1 MTTAAEVQKEI
12 EGEVNK
18 EIEKED
24 NNFLKMKKEGRCQ
37 AFVNAGNLY
46 NSYKENTL
54 KEELILEHVIQ
65 FKKEFNLTYDAKREI
80 LLYPQNECGKY
91 KFICSTVRP
100 TKVPYPELYDFEKCA
115 KFISEFFEYEELN
128 PPTEFPKI
136 IPAPDNVVK
145 WQIGDSFDLSI
156 VLTSLLIGAGYN
168 AYVIYGKAPRFITSK
183 DETRLAPPEM
193 IDDIKI
199 IDPEL
204 EDKEDEVA
212 PTIPDKKPIFSVFN
226 AQEEALKK
234 EKEKQ
239 EYIKNTVIDDDM
251 PEFER
256 NDPFKHRRIHCWVLI
271 KLNQKILAKLNQGI
285 EDEAKKKKSM
295 YFIEPSTGR
304 IYDVKDSPY
313 EQVDAMFNNHNFYIN
328 LHMDKKINEIDWNLN
343 KPANWEFVMLNSKD
357 VDDEDVSEEAKDEDK
372 DNDEEKSDNILE
384 NQKEQEEEKP
394 SEVLDM
400 PPPWP
405 KRIII
410 PLQKYN
416 ERSPTQTQVYFY
428 EKTKVEKFAPF
439 SQPDGLI
446 MKIYNYNDFARFILN
461 NVEHR
466 YRNRGDKLYKR
477 IFYPFEHKTVD
488 FYLPGQIWHWK
499 TVEEVEASYRK
510 VFFYPT
516 NFECGIIYREEIFG
530 QKILHKY
537 VSRDDKVYERK
548 VLLNKDSKEKQTS
561 YRYFIDSP
569 LFDNKI
575 LITKFT
581 QKTNAN
587 PLLPPEDQIFK
598 LSYKFDK
605 GTQIQVINHYGKGK
619 ILSKP
624 DIFSFEDESSLTN
637 GDKEESSK
645 KQNDDREIWKRMIYQ
660 KKSLYIEDFNKIEN
674 SYNKNYLQSIEFW
687 KRISENRR
695 LPAKTNK
702 ALYEKGANELP
713 ILEKSLFD
721 LDSLL
726 GQDDRDKS
734 QNDYSGNQ
742 QSFDRIAHFLQ
753 IQKEKMEKGED
764 HDKIKEDIIKAFK
777 DEKTTVTNVLQK
789 LLKEQ
794 VESLQGEIDK
804 FKSNEGYTREEI
816 NKHNEKVNEIQRKIN
831 IIYQRSHKHITK
843 IMEELNE
850 LLEKMDENFNK
861 EN

>member
-1 MTTAAEVQKEI
+1 
-12 EGEVNK
+12 
-18 EIEKED
+18 
-24 NNFLKMKKEGRCQ
+24 
-37 AFVNAGNLY
+37 
-46 NSYKENTL
+46 
-54 KEELILEHVIQ
+54 
-65 FKKEFNLTYDAKREI
+65 
-80 LLYPQNECGKY
+80 
-91 KFICSTVRP
+91 
-100 TKVPYPELYDFEKCA
+100 
-115 KFISEFFEYEELN
+115 
-128 PPTEFPKI
+128 
-136 IPAPDNVVK
+136 
-145 WQIGDSFDLSI
+145 
-156 VLTSLLIGAGYN
+156 
-168 AYVIYGKAPRFITSK
+168 
-183 DETRLAPPEM
+183 
-193 IDDIKI
+193 
-199 IDPEL
+199 
-204 EDKEDEVA
+204 
-212 PTIPDKKPIFSVFN
+212 
-226 AQEEALKK
+226 
-234 EKEKQ
+234 
-239 EYIKNTVIDDDM
+239 M

-271 KLNQKILAKLNQGI
+271 KITTEVEKGDRK
-285 EDEAKKKKSM
+285 EKKMEM

-304 IYDVKDSPY
+304 IYDVKNSPY
-313 EQVDAMFNNHNFYIN
+313 AQVDAMFNNYNFYIN
-328 LHMDKKINEIDWNLN
+328 LHMEKKINEIDWNLN
-343 KPANWEFVMLNSKD
+343 KGTNWEYVMLNSKD
-357 VDDEDVSEEAKDEDK
+357 ADDEEVKEGDDDEKKSE
-372 DNDEEKSDNILE
+372 EEKSEAEDK
-384 NQKEQEEEKP
+384 KELEEEKA
-394 SEVLDM
+394 SEILDM

-439 SQPDGLI
+439 SQADGLI

-477 IFYPFEHKTVD
+477 ILYPYEHKTID
-488 FYLPGQIWHWK
+488 YYLPGQIWHWK

-510 VFFYPT
+510 VIFYPT
-516 NFECGIIYREEIFG
+516 NFDCGIIYREEIFG

-537 VSRDDKVYERK
+537 TSRDDKVYERK

-569 LFDNKI
+569 LYDNKI

-587 PLLPPEDQIFK
+587 PLLAPEEQIFK

-637 GDKEESSK
+637 GDKDESSK

-674 SYNKNYLQSIEFW
+674 SYNKNYLQSIDFW
-687 KRISENRR
+687 KRIADNRK

-702 ALYEKGANELP
+702 SLYEKGGNDLP

-721 LDSLL
+721 LDSML
-726 GQDDRDKS
+726 GQDDRDKN
-734 QNDYSGNQ
+734 QNDYTGNQ

-764 HDKIKEDIIKAFK
+764 HEKIKEDIIKEFK
-777 DEKTTVTNVLQK
+777 DEKTTVTNTLQK
-789 LLKEQ
+789 LLKDQ
-794 VESLQGEIDK
+794 VSTLQLEIEK
-804 FKSNEGYTREEI
+804 FKSKEAYNKEDI
-816 NKHNEKVNEIQRKIN
+816 NKHNETVNDIQRKIN

>member
-1 MTTAAEVQKEI
+1 MTEQDKEK
-12 EGEVNK
+12 EGESDPNQDNDK
-18 EIEKED
+18 EE
-24 NNFLKMKKEGRCQ
+24 NNFLKMKKEARCEV
-37 AFVNAGNLY
+37 FVSAGNLY
-46 NSYKENTL
+46 TSYKENTL

-65 FKKEFNLTYDAKREI
+65 FKKEFNLTIDAKREI

-100 TKVPYPELYDFEKCA
+100 TKVPYPELYDFKKCA

-128 PPTEFPKI
+128 PPTEFPKV

-156 VLTSLLIGAGYN
+156 VLVSLLIGVGYN
-168 AYVIYGKAPRFITSK
+168 AYVVYGKAPRFITSK
-183 DETRLAPPEM
+183 DETRLAPPDM
-193 IDDIKI
+193 PDDIKI
-199 IDPEL
+199 IDPDL
-204 EDKEDEVA
+204 EDKEDLVE
-212 PTIPDKKPIFSVFN
+212 PTIKDKPVIFSHFDKD
-226 AQEEALKK
+226 EEEEKK
-234 EKEKQ
+234 EKERQ
-239 EYIKNTVIDDDM
+239 EFIKNTVIDDDM
-251 PEFER
+251 AEFER
-256 NDPFKHRRIHCWVLI
+256 NDPYKHRRIHAWVLI
-271 KLNQKILAKLNQGI
+271 KLITKGDGG
-285 EDEAKKKKSM
+285 ERKKEM

-304 IYDVKDSPY
+304 IYDVKTSPY
-313 EQVDAMFNNHNFYIN
+313 EQVDAMFNNYNFYIN
-328 LHMDKKINEIDWNLN
+328 LHMDKKISELDWNLN
-343 KPANWEFVMLNSKD
+343 KGANWEYVMLNSKD
-357 VDDEDVSEEAKDEDK
+357 ADDEEVQEEEEEK
-372 DNDEEKSDNILE
+372 NDEEEKAPE
-384 NQKEQEEEKP
+384 NDLMMLGTKAKEEEKA
-394 SEVLDM
+394 SEILDM

-439 SQPDGLI
+439 CQADGLI
-446 MKIYNYNDFARFILN
+446 MKIFVYNDFARFLLDH
-461 NVEHR
+461 VEHR

-477 IFYPFEHKTVD
+477 MYYPFLHKTVD
-488 FYLPGQIWHWK
+488 YYLPGQIWHWK
-499 TVEEVEASYRK
+499 MVEEVEASYRK

-516 NFECGIIYREEIFG
+516 NFETGIVYREEIFG
-530 QKILHKY
+530 EKIIHQY
-537 VSRDDKVYERK
+537 TSRDDKVYERK
-548 VLLNKDSKEKQTS
+548 VLLDKNSKEKQTS

-581 QKTNAN
+581 QKTHAN
-587 PLLPPEDQIFK
+587 PLLAPEEQIFK
-598 LSYKFDK
+598 LSYKFNQ

-645 KQNDDREIWKRMIYQ
+645 KMNDDREIWKRMIYQ
-660 KKSLYIEDFNKIEN
+660 KKAQYIEDFNKIEN
-674 SYNKNYLQSIEFW
+674 AYNKHYLQSIDFW
-687 KRISENRR
+687 KRIAENRK

-702 ALYEKGANELP
+702 ALYEKGINDLP

-721 LDSLL
+721 IDNIL
-726 GQDDRDKS
+726 GQDDRDKN

-753 IQKEKMEKGED
+753 LQKEKMEKGED
-764 HDKIKEDIIKAFK
+764 HEKIKEDIIKAFK

-789 LLKEQ
+789 LLKDQ
-794 VESLQGEIDK
+794 VTTLQAKIDSFKSKENYNKEDIDK
-804 FKSNEGYTREEI
+804 HNNE
-816 NKHNEKVNEIQRKIN
+816 VNEIQRKIN

-850 LLEKMDENFNK
+850 LLEKMDENFSK

>member
-1 MTTAAEVQKEI
+1 MET
-12 EGEVNK
+12 
-18 EIEKED
+18 EKEPEQEKKNED
-24 NNFLKMKKEGRCQ
+24 KDENKFLKMKKEARCEVF
-37 AFVNAGNLY
+37 ASSGNLY
-46 NSYKENTL
+46 TSYKENTL

-65 FKKEFNLTYDAKREI
+65 FKKEFNLTIDAKREI

-100 TKVPYPELYDFEKCA
+100 TKVPYPELYDYKKCA

-145 WQIGDSFDLSI
+145 WQIGDCFDLSI
-156 VLTSLLIGAGYN
+156 VLVSLLIGAGYN
-168 AYVIYGKAPRFITSK
+168 AYVVYGKAPRFITSK

-193 IDDIKI
+193 PDDIKI

-204 EDKEDEVA
+204 EDKEDEVE
-212 PTIPDKKPIFSVFN
+212 PTIKDKQVIFSHFDKEE
-226 AQEEALKK
+226 QEEK
-234 EKEKQ
+234 EERERQ
-239 EYIKNTVIDDDM
+239 ERIRNTVIDDDM
-251 PEFER
+251 AEFER

-271 KLNQKILAKLNQGI
+271 KFNTKVEGG
-285 EDEAKKKKSM
+285 ERKKELF
-295 YFIEPSTGR
+295 FIEPSTGR
-304 IYDVKDSPY
+304 IYDVKTSPY
-313 EQVDAMFNNHNFYIN
+313 EKVDAMFNNYNFYIN
-328 LHMDKKINEIDWNLN
+328 LHMEKKISELDWNLN
-343 KPANWEFVMLNSKD
+343 KGSNWEFVMLNSKD
-357 VDDEDVSEEAKDEDK
+357 ADDEEIHEEEEEEKNSEEEKEK
-372 DNDEEKSDNILE
+372 DNDLMMLGSKEK
-384 NQKEQEEEKP
+384 EEEKA
-394 SEVLDM
+394 SEILDM

-428 EKTKVEKFAPF
+428 EKTKVEKFAPLC
-439 SQPDGLI
+439 QPDGLV
-446 MKIYNYNDFARFILN
+446 MKIYYFDDFARFLLN
-461 NVEHR
+461 HVEHR

-477 IFYPFEHKTVD
+477 VFYPFEHKTID
-488 FYLPGQIWHWK
+488 YYLPGQIWHWK
-499 TVEEVEASYRK
+499 RVEEVEASYRK

-516 NFECGIIYREEIFG
+516 NFESGIIYREEIFG
-530 QKILHKY
+530 EKIIHQY
-537 VSRDDKVYERK
+537 TSRDDKVYERK
-548 VLLNKDSKEKQTS
+548 VLLDKDSKEKQTS

-569 LFDNKI
+569 LYDNKI

-581 QKTNAN
+581 QKTHSN
-587 PLLPPEDQIFK
+587 PLLNPEEQIFK
-598 LSYKFDK
+598 LSYKFQN

-645 KQNDDREIWKRMIYQ
+645 KMNDDREIWKRMIYQ
-660 KKSLYIEDFNKIEN
+660 KKSQYIEDFNKIEN
-674 SYNKNYLQSIEFW
+674 SYYKNYLQSIEFW
-687 KRISENRR
+687 KRIAENKE
-695 LPAKTNK
+695 LPARTNK
-702 ALYEKGANELP
+702 ALYERGQYDLP

-721 LDSLL
+721 IDSLL
-726 GQDDRDKS
+726 GQDERDKG

-742 QSFDRIAHFLQ
+742 QSFDRIAHFLNL
-753 IQKEKMEKGED
+753 QKEKMEKGENQE
-764 HDKIKEDIIKAFK
+764 KIKEDIIKAFK

-789 LLKEQ
+789 LLKDQ
-794 VESLQGEIDK
+794 VNLLQSKIDQFKSKENYNKEDIDK
-804 FKSNEGYTREEI
+804 HNNE
-816 NKHNEKVNEIQRKIN
+816 VNEIQRKIN

>member
-1 MTTAAEVQKEI
+1 METEKDQEQEK
-12 EGEVNK
+12 K
-18 EIEKED
+18 PLEKEE
-24 NNFLKMKKEGRCQ
+24 NKFLKMKKEARCEVF
-37 AFVNAGNLY
+37 ATSGNLY
-46 NSYKENTL
+46 TSYKENTL

-65 FKKEFNLTYDAKREI
+65 FKKEFNLTIDAKREI

-100 TKVPYPELYDFEKCA
+100 TKVPYPELYDYKKCA
-115 KFISEFFEYEELN
+115 KFISEYFEYEELN

-156 VLTSLLIGAGYN
+156 VLVSLLIGAGYN
-168 AYVIYGKAPRFITSK
+168 AYVVYGKAPRFITSK

-193 IDDIKI
+193 PDDIKI

-204 EDKEDEVA
+204 EDKEDEVE
-212 PTIPDKKPIFSVFN
+212 PTIKDKQVIFSHFDK
-226 AQEEALKK
+226 EEKEEK
-234 EKEKQ
+234 EEKEKQ
-239 EYIKNTVIDDDM
+239 DRIRETVIDDDM
-251 PEFER
+251 AEFER

-271 KLNQKILAKLNQGI
+271 KFNTKVEGG
-285 EDEAKKKKSM
+285 ERKKELF
-295 YFIEPSTGR
+295 FIEPSTGR
-304 IYDVKDSPY
+304 IYDVKTSPY
-313 EQVDAMFNNHNFYIN
+313 EQVDAMFNNYNFYIN
-328 LHMDKKINEIDWNLN
+328 LHMEKKISEIDWNLN
-343 KPANWEFVMLNSKD
+343 KGSNWEFVMLNSKD
-357 VDDEDVSEEAKDEDK
+357 ADDEEIHEEEEEEKNEDEDK
-372 DNDEEKSDNILE
+372 DKDNDLMILGA
-384 NQKEQEEEKP
+384 KDKEEEKA
-394 SEVLDM
+394 SEILDM

-416 ERSPTQTQVYFY
+416 ERSPTQTQ
-428 EKTKVEKFAPF
+428 
-439 SQPDGLI
+439 
-446 MKIYNYNDFARFILN
+446 LN

-477 IFYPFEHKTVD
+477 VYYPFEHKTID
-488 FYLPGQIWHWK
+488 YYLPGQIWHWK
-499 TVEEVEASYRK
+499 RVEEVEASYRK

-516 NFECGIIYREEIFG
+516 NFESGIIYREEIFG
-530 QKILHKY
+530 EKIIHQY
-537 VSRDDKVYERK
+537 TSRDDKVYERK
-548 VLLNKDSKEKQTS
+548 VLLDKDSKEKQTS

-569 LFDNKI
+569 LYDNKI

-581 QKTNAN
+581 QKTHSN
-587 PLLPPEDQIFK
+587 PLLNPEEQIFK
-598 LSYKFDK
+598 LSYKFVN

-645 KQNDDREIWKRMIYQ
+645 KMNDDREIWKRMIYQ
-660 KKSLYIEDFNKIEN
+660 KKSQYIEDFNKIEN
-674 SYNKNYLQSIEFW
+674 SYYKNYLQSIEFW
-687 KRISENRR
+687 KRIAANKE
-695 LPAKTNK
+695 LPARTNK
-702 ALYEKGANELP
+702 ALYERGMYDLP

-721 LDSLL
+721 IDSLL
-726 GQDDRDKS
+726 GQDERDKN

-753 IQKEKMEKGED
+753 LQKEKMEKGENPE
-764 HDKIKEDIIKAFK
+764 KIKEDIIKAFK

-789 LLKEQ
+789 LLKQQ
-794 VESLQGEIDK
+794 VSNLQDRIDAFKSKENYSKEDIDK
-804 FKSNEGYTREEI
+804 HNNE
-816 NKHNEKVNEIQRKIN
+816 VNEIQRKIN

>member
-1 MTTAAEVQKEI
+1 METEKDQEQEK
-12 EGEVNK
+12 K
-18 EIEKED
+18 PLEKEE
-24 NNFLKMKKEGRCQ
+24 NKFLKMKKEARCEVF
-37 AFVNAGNLY
+37 ATSGNLY
-46 NSYKENTL
+46 TSYKENTL

-65 FKKEFNLTYDAKREI
+65 FKKEFNLTIDAKREI

-100 TKVPYPELYDFEKCA
+100 TKVPYPELYDYKKCA
-115 KFISEFFEYEELN
+115 KFISEYFEYEELN

-156 VLTSLLIGAGYN
+156 VLVSLLIGAGYN
-168 AYVIYGKAPRFITSK
+168 AYVVYGKAPRFITSK

-193 IDDIKI
+193 PDDIKI

-204 EDKEDEVA
+204 EDKEDEVE
-212 PTIPDKKPIFSVFN
+212 PTIKDKQVIFSHFDK
-226 AQEEALKK
+226 EEKEEK
-234 EKEKQ
+234 EEKEKQ
-239 EYIKNTVIDDDM
+239 D
-251 PEFER
+251 FER

-271 KLNQKILAKLNQGI
+271 KFNTKVEGG
-285 EDEAKKKKSM
+285 ERKKELF
-295 YFIEPSTGR
+295 FIEPSTGR
-304 IYDVKDSPY
+304 IYDVKTSPY
-313 EQVDAMFNNHNFYIN
+313 EQVDAMFNNYNFYIN
-328 LHMDKKINEIDWNLN
+328 LHMEKKISEIDWNLN
-343 KPANWEFVMLNSKD
+343 KGSNWEFVMLNSKD
-357 VDDEDVSEEAKDEDK
+357 ADDEEIHEEEEEEKNEDEDK
-372 DNDEEKSDNILE
+372 DKDNDLMILGA
-384 NQKEQEEEKP
+384 KDKEEEKA
-394 SEVLDM
+394 SEILDM

-428 EKTKVEKFAPF
+428 EKTKVEKFAPLC
-439 SQPDGLI
+439 QPDGLV
-446 MKIYNYNDFARFILN
+446 MKIYNFNDFARFILN

-477 IFYPFEHKTVD
+477 VYYPFEHKTID
-488 FYLPGQIWHWK
+488 YYLPGQIWHWK
-499 TVEEVEASYRK
+499 RVEEVEASYRK

-516 NFECGIIYREEIFG
+516 NFESGIIYREEIFG
-530 QKILHKY
+530 EKIIHQY
-537 VSRDDKVYERK
+537 TSRDDKVYERK
-548 VLLNKDSKEKQTS
+548 VLLDKDSKEKQTS

-569 LFDNKI
+569 LYDNKI

-581 QKTNAN
+581 QKTHSN
-587 PLLPPEDQIFK
+587 PLLNPEEQIFK
-598 LSYKFDK
+598 LSYKFVN

-645 KQNDDREIWKRMIYQ
+645 KMNDDREIWKRMIYQ
-660 KKSLYIEDFNKIEN
+660 KKSQYIEDFNKIEN
-674 SYNKNYLQSIEFW
+674 SYYKNYLQSIEFW
-687 KRISENRR
+687 KRIAANKE
-695 LPAKTNK
+695 LPARTNK
-702 ALYEKGANELP
+702 ALYERGMYDLP

-721 LDSLL
+721 IDSLL
-726 GQDDRDKS
+726 GQDERDKN

-753 IQKEKMEKGED
+753 LQKEKMEKGENPE
-764 HDKIKEDIIKAFK
+764 KIKEDIIKAFK

-789 LLKEQ
+789 LLKQQ
-794 VESLQGEIDK
+794 VSNLQDRIDAFKSKENYSKEDIDK
-804 FKSNEGYTREEI
+804 HNNE
-816 NKHNEKVNEIQRKIN
+816 VNEIQRKIN

>member
-1 MTTAAEVQKEI
+1 MTEQEKEKEK
-12 EGEVNK
+12 EGEADPNQDNDKDENK
-18 EIEKED
+18 
-24 NNFLKMKKEGRCQ
+24 FLKMKKEARCEVF
-37 AFVNAGNLY
+37 ASSPNLY
-46 NSYKENTL
+46 TSYKENTL

-65 FKKEFNLTYDAKREI
+65 FKKEFNLTIDAKREI

-100 TKVPYPELYDFEKCA
+100 TKVPYPELYDYKKCA

-128 PPTEFPKI
+128 PPTEFPKV

-156 VLTSLLIGAGYN
+156 VLVSLLIGAGYN
-168 AYVIYGKAPRFITSK
+168 AYVVYGKAPRFITSK

-199 IDPEL
+199 IDPDL
-204 EDKEDEVA
+204 EDKEDLVE
-212 PTIPDKKPIFSVFN
+212 PTIKDKPVIYSHFDK
-226 AQEEALKK
+226 EEEEEKK
-234 EKEKQ
+234 EKERQ
-239 EYIKNTVIDDDM
+239 EFIKNTVIDDDM
-251 PEFER
+251 AEFER
-256 NDPFKHRRIHCWVLI
+256 NDPFKHRRIHAWVLI
-271 KLNQKILAKLNQGI
+271 KFNTKG
-285 EDEAKKKKSM
+285 EGGEKKQEL

-304 IYDVKDSPY
+304 IYDVKTSPY
-313 EQVDAMFNNHNFYIN
+313 EQVDAMFNNYNFYIN
-328 LHMDKKINEIDWNLN
+328 LHMDKKISELDWNLN
-343 KPANWEFVMLNSKD
+343 KGANWEYVMLNSKD
-357 VDDEDVSEEAKDEDK
+357 ADDEEVHDE
-372 DNDEEKSDNILE
+372 
-384 NQKEQEEEKP
+384 EEEKN
-394 SEVLDM
+394 SEEEKAPENDLMMIGTKSKEEEKASEILDM

-439 SQPDGLI
+439 CQPDGLI
-446 MKIYNYNDFARFILN
+446 MKIFVYNDYARFILDH
-461 NVEHR
+461 VEHR

-477 IFYPFEHKTVD
+477 IYYPFLHKTVD
-488 FYLPGQIWHWK
+488 YYLPGQIWHWK
-499 TVEEVEASYRK
+499 MVEEVEASYRK

-516 NFECGIIYREEIFG
+516 NFETGIIYREEIFG
-530 QKILHKY
+530 EKIIHHY
-537 VSRDDKVYERK
+537 TSRDDKVYERK
-548 VLLNKDSKEKQTS
+548 VLLDKNSKEKQTS

-587 PLLPPEDQIFK
+587 PLLAPEEQIFK
-598 LSYKFDK
+598 LSYKFNQ

-645 KQNDDREIWKRMIYQ
+645 KMNDDREIWKRMIYQ
-660 KKSLYIEDFNKIEN
+660 KKAQYIEDFNKIEN
-674 SYNKNYLQSIEFW
+674 AYNKNYLQSIDFW
-687 KRISENRR
+687 KRISDNRR

-702 ALYEKGANELP
+702 ALYEKGINDLP

-721 LDSLL
+721 IDNIL
-726 GQDDRDKS
+726 GQDDRDKN

-753 IQKEKMEKGED
+753 LQKEKMEKGED
-764 HDKIKEDIIKAFK
+764 HEKIKEDIIKAFK

-789 LLKEQ
+789 LLKDQ
-794 VESLQGEIDK
+794 VTTLQTKIDSFKSKENYNKEDIDK
-804 FKSNEGYTREEI
+804 HNNE
-816 NKHNEKVNEIQRKIN
+816 VNEIQRKIN

-850 LLEKMDENFNK
+850 LLEKMDENFSK

>member
-1 MTTAAEVQKEI
+1 METEKDQEQEK
-12 EGEVNK
+12 K
-18 EIEKED
+18 PLEKEE
-24 NNFLKMKKEGRCQ
+24 NKFLKMKKEARCEVF
-37 AFVNAGNLY
+37 ATSGNLY
-46 NSYKENTL
+46 TSYKENTL

-65 FKKEFNLTYDAKREI
+65 FKKEFNLTIDAKREI

-100 TKVPYPELYDFEKCA
+100 TKVPYPELYDYKKCA
-115 KFISEFFEYEELN
+115 KFISEYFEYEELN

-156 VLTSLLIGAGYN
+156 VLVSLLIGAGYN
-168 AYVIYGKAPRFITSK
+168 AYVVYGKAPRFITSK

-193 IDDIKI
+193 PDDIKI

-204 EDKEDEVA
+204 EDKEDEVE
-212 PTIPDKKPIFSVFN
+212 PTIKDKQVIFSHFDK
-226 AQEEALKK
+226 EEKEEKK

-239 EYIKNTVIDDDM
+239 DRIRETVIDDDM
-251 PEFER
+251 AEFER

-271 KLNQKILAKLNQGI
+271 KFNTKVEGG
-285 EDEAKKKKSM
+285 ERKKELF
-295 YFIEPSTGR
+295 FIEPSTGR
-304 IYDVKDSPY
+304 IYDVKTSPY
-313 EQVDAMFNNHNFYIN
+313 EQVDAMFNNYNFYIN
-328 LHMDKKINEIDWNLN
+328 LHMEKKISEIDWNLN
-343 KPANWEFVMLNSKD
+343 KGSNWEFVMLNSKD
-357 VDDEDVSEEAKDEDK
+357 ADDEEIHEEEEEEKNEDEDK
-372 DNDEEKSDNILE
+372 DKDNDLMILGA
-384 NQKEQEEEKP
+384 KDKEEEKA
-394 SEVLDM
+394 SEILDM

-428 EKTKVEKFAPF
+428 EKTKVEKFAPLC
-439 SQPDGLI
+439 QPDGLV
-446 MKIYNYNDFARFILN
+446 MKIYNFNDFARFILN

-477 IFYPFEHKTVD
+477 VYYPFEHKTID
-488 FYLPGQIWHWK
+488 YYLPGQIWHWK
-499 TVEEVEASYRK
+499 RVEEVEASYRK

-516 NFECGIIYREEIFG
+516 NFESGIIYREEIFG
-530 QKILHKY
+530 EKIIHQY
-537 VSRDDKVYERK
+537 TSRDDKVYERK
-548 VLLNKDSKEKQTS
+548 VLLDKDSKEKQTS

-569 LFDNKI
+569 LYDNKI

-581 QKTNAN
+581 QKTHAN
-587 PLLPPEDQIFK
+587 PLLNPEEQIFK
-598 LSYKFDK
+598 LSYKFVN

-645 KQNDDREIWKRMIYQ
+645 KMNDDREIWKRMIYQ
-660 KKSLYIEDFNKIEN
+660 KKSQYIEDFNKIEN
-674 SYNKNYLQSIEFW
+674 SYYKNYLQSIEFW
-687 KRISENRR
+687 KRIAANKE
-695 LPAKTNK
+695 LPARTNK
-702 ALYEKGANELP
+702 ALYERGMYDLP

-721 LDSLL
+721 IDSLL
-726 GQDDRDKS
+726 GQDERDKN

-753 IQKEKMEKGED
+753 LQKEKMEKGENPE
-764 HDKIKEDIIKAFK
+764 KIKEDIIKAFK

-789 LLKEQ
+789 LLKQQ
-794 VESLQGEIDK
+794 VSNLQDRIDAFKSKENYSKEDIDK
-804 FKSNEGYTREEI
+804 HNNE
-816 NKHNEKVNEIQRKIN
+816 VNEIQRKIN

>member
-1 MTTAAEVQKEI
+1 
-12 EGEVNK
+12 
-18 EIEKED
+18 
-24 NNFLKMKKEGRCQ
+24 
-37 AFVNAGNLY
+37 
-46 NSYKENTL
+46 
-54 KEELILEHVIQ
+54 
-65 FKKEFNLTYDAKREI
+65 
-80 LLYPQNECGKY
+80 
-91 KFICSTVRP
+91 
-100 TKVPYPELYDFEKCA
+100 
-115 KFISEFFEYEELN
+115 
-128 PPTEFPKI
+128 
-136 IPAPDNVVK
+136 
-145 WQIGDSFDLSI
+145 
-156 VLTSLLIGAGYN
+156 
-168 AYVIYGKAPRFITSK
+168 
-183 DETRLAPPEM
+183 
-193 IDDIKI
+193 
-199 IDPEL
+199 
-204 EDKEDEVA
+204 
-212 PTIPDKKPIFSVFN
+212 
-226 AQEEALKK
+226 
-234 EKEKQ
+234 
-239 EYIKNTVIDDDM
+239 M

-271 KLNQKILAKLNQGI
+271 KITTEVEKGDRK
-285 EDEAKKKKSM
+285 EKKM
-295 YFIEPSTGR
+295 EMFFIEPSTGR
-304 IYDVKDSPY
+304 IYDVKNSPY
-313 EQVDAMFNNHNFYIN
+313 EQVDAMFNNYNFYIN
-328 LHMDKKINEIDWNLN
+328 LHMEKKINEIDWNLN
-343 KPANWEFVMLNSKD
+343 KGTNWEYVMLNSKD
-357 VDDEDVSEEAKDEDK
+357 ADDEEVKEGDDDEKKSE
-372 DNDEEKSDNILE
+372 EEKSEAEDK
-384 NQKEQEEEKP
+384 KELEEEKA
-394 SEVLDM
+394 SEILDM

-439 SQPDGLI
+439 SQADGLI

-477 IFYPFEHKTVD
+477 IFYPYEHKTID
-488 FYLPGQIWHWK
+488 YYLPGQIWHWK

-510 VFFYPT
+510 VIFYPT

-537 VSRDDKVYERK
+537 TSRDDKVYERK

-587 PLLPPEDQIFK
+587 PLLAPEEQIFK

-605 GTQIQVINHYGKGK
+605 GTQMQVINHYGKGK

-637 GDKEESSK
+637 GDKDESSK

-674 SYNKNYLQSIEFW
+674 SYNKNYLQSIDFW
-687 KRISENRR
+687 KRIADNRK

-702 ALYEKGANELP
+702 SLYEKGGNDLP

-721 LDSLL
+721 LDSML
-726 GQDDRDKS
+726 GQDDRDKN
-734 QNDYSGNQ
+734 QNDYTGNQ

-764 HDKIKEDIIKAFK
+764 HEKIKEDIIKEFK
-777 DEKTTVTNVLQK
+777 DEKTTVTNTLQK
-789 LLKEQ
+789 LLKDQ
-794 VESLQGEIDK
+794 VSTLQLEIEK
-804 FKSNEGYTREEI
+804 FKSKEAYNKEDI
-816 NKHNEKVNEIQRKIN
+816 NKHNETVNDIQRKIN

-850 LLEKMDENFNK
+850 LLEKMDENCNK